1 MSLASIA
8 AGAASSGLAS
18 GISNAVGSFGGTVGN
33 ILSGI
38 TGGYFQRK
46 QMKRQYQYQRQ
57 LMNEQYALNL
67 QQWNRENEYNSPASQ
82 MARLKEA
89 GLNTNLMYGDGSA
102 GNAGS
107 FQVGTPGAPSGNVT
121 FPRGDVGISPLASAQ
136 EEYYRALTKK
146 TNNDS
151 LLSIAR
157 TALMNSQKVGIDFE
171 NDLNSLT
178 KDSLR
183 ALRDNAATYSGLRN
197 TATEWDIEGR
207 QLSNIRQSLE
217 NDYLFKTLDTRVQ
230 REITA
235 LDMDREQLENIKAIR
250 GEIYSRTNLNYAQC
264 NKISFEIPLIVSNTL
279 KSEVETKRIEGLT
292 RNDYVAFQKAVLDY
306 VITDQSAES
315 LIRMAKLK
323 AKGVDID
330 NYVKLYSNELQ
341 SKLAHMKLSTGG
353 SELLGSLYG
362 ITFNLVNG
370 LSSLF

>member
-18 GISNAVGSFGGTVGN
+18 GISNSVGSFGGAVGN

-57 LMNEQYALNL
+57 LMNEQYSLNL
-67 QQWNRENEYNSPASQ
+67 QQWNRENEYNSPAAQ

-107 FQVGTPGAPSGNVT
+107 FQVGTPGAPSGNVSY
-121 FPRGDVGISPLASAQ
+121 PRGDVGISSLASAQ
-136 EEYYRALTKK
+136 QEYYRALTNK

-157 TALMNSQKVGIDFE
+157 TALMNSQKVGVDFE

-178 KDSLR
+178 RDSLR

-235 LDMDREQLENIKAIR
+235 LDMDREQLENIKAMR
-250 GEIYSRTNLNYAQC
+250 GEIYSRTSLNYAQC
-264 NKISFEIPLIVSNTL
+264 NKIAYEIPLIISKTVTEGVKQGL
-279 KSEVETKRIEGLT
+279 IKVQTAETDSRGWINELNRQILEATK
-292 RNDYVAFQKAVLDY
+292 DD
-306 VITDQSAES
+306 VIRLAEY
-315 LIRMAKLK
+315 RADHVKFEEAMRKTE
-323 AKGVDID
+323 VDIKAALA
-330 NYVKLYSNELQ
+330 NWELR
-341 SKLAHMKLSTGG
+341 TGG
-353 SELLGSLYG
+353 TVVGKIGVRMGDILGEIFGYG
-362 ITFNLVNG
+362 R
-370 LSSLF
+370 